1 MNAPRPELIVV
12 MPVHNEEGVIA
23 SVLEEWMAVL
33 AALGIA
39 FQIRLYD
46 DGSTDR
52 TSELVRKAAGSDP
65 RLVLI
70 EKANSG
76 HGATIL
82 RGYRESG
89 DAEWLFQTDSD
100 DEMPALPFRE
110 LWRLRNEAD
119 FVIGNRQSRAA
130 PWSRKIVTRLSQWTV
145 WLLFGGR
152 IRDVNSPYR
161 LMRNSLF
168 RELFQAIPGDTFA
181 PNLIISGFASK
192 SGLRVASI
200 EVPVA
205 VRRPGSALM
214 KRWSLFAV
222 ALRAFGETIAFRI
235 SGRMPILMK
244 K

>member
-1 MNAPRPELIVV
+1 MNAPPPELIVV

-23 SVLEEWMAVL
+23 SVLEGWMAVL
-33 AALGIA
+33 AGMGIA

-52 TSELVRKAAGSDP
+52 TSELIRKAAGSDP
-65 RLVLI
+65 RVVLI
-70 EKANSG
+70 EKENSG

-110 LWRLRNEAD
+110 LWRLRKEAD

-152 IRDVNSPYR
+152 SMPMLIAPLFSPTATPPFPV
-161 LMRNSLF
+161 LVTLVGGAV
-168 RELFQAIPGDTFA
+168 LPCALQVQP
-181 PNLIISGFASK
+181 
-192 SGLRVASI
+192 I
-200 EVPVA
+200 EN
-205 VRRPGSALM
+205 RHS
-214 KRWSLFAV
+214 
-222 ALRAFGETIAFRI
+222 TNNN
-235 SGRMPILMK
+235 
-244 K
+244 